1 MLNPERSAPEA
12 TPVEPVVGAVTRAN
26 WLHPAHLRTAL
37 RVTAQVV
44 PTAVIG
50 RGDGPV
56 VPLPRGPTAD
66 LDELTFAADG
76 GGEPPTTLAGFL
88 HASAADALLVLHRG
102 RVVYERYLAGMTPG
116 QPHQWA
122 SMTKSVTG
130 LLAVVLAG
138 GGAVDLARPVSAYV
152 PELADSPFGRA
163 TLQQNLDMEVAVDWP
178 AGVTELHWMAAV
190 GLLPASAAGG
200 GGGGGGSFAATGGCP
215 GCMRDFVRTVGRPS
229 GDPHGSVFRYTNSC
243 TEAVAWALEQAT
255 HTPWPRLVSEHIWSR
270 LGAERDATVILD
282 PAGAAQASGGM
293 SSTAG
298 DLARFAEL
306 MRAGGRDAAGRQ
318 AIPAAAVA
326 EVLAPYDNAAR
337 FAAGNIAAGRP
348 GFSYHDGWFRV
359 NDADGSFQSN
369 GRFGQRIHVNPRA
382 ELTIVQFSAYPGH
395 GEETGPAFLALARTL
410 ADHFSG

>member
-1 MLNPERSAPEA
+1 MLNPERPTPGAPTLA
-12 TPVEPVVGAVTRAN
+12 AGAVTRGN
-26 WLHPAHLRTAL
+26 WLHPANLRTAL
-37 RVTAQVV
+37 RITARVV
-44 PTAVIG
+44 PTAVIA
-50 RGDGPV
+50 RGEGPAA
-56 VPLPRGPTAD
+56 PLPRGPAAD
-66 LDELTFAADG
+66 LDRLTFAADDG
-76 GGEPPTTLAGFL
+76 PPTTLAGFL
-88 HASAADALLVLHRG
+88 ETSAADAFLVLHRG
-102 RVVYERYLAGMTPG
+102 RVVFERYLAGMTAD

-130 LLAVVLAG
+130 LLSVLLARA
-138 GGAVDLARPVSAYV
+138 GAVDLAKPVSAYV

-178 AGVTELHWMAAV
+178 PDVTELHWMAAV
-190 GLLPASAAGG
+190 GLLPGDAVPPTGSVAG
-200 GGGGGGSFAATGGCP
+200 GGCP
-215 GCMRDFVRTVGRPS
+215 GCMYDFLRAVGRPS
-229 GDPHGSVFRYTNSC
+229 GVPHGSVFRYTNSC
-243 TEAVAWALEQAT
+243 TEAVAWGLVRGT
-255 HTPWPRLVSEHIWSR
+255 KTPWRRLVSDHIWSR
-270 LGAERDATVILD
+270 LGAEWDGTVILD